1 MSTSALDY
9 SYYDSVSSITSDSST
24 SDLDKEAFLTLLITQ
39 FQNQDPL
46 DPMDDTD
53 FIAQLAQF
61 STLEQMMTLN
71 ESMESLIYSTDA
83 QTTISITNYIG
94 KEVSGRGLGI
104 SKDGD
109 SISLV
114 QYAASEEMVSCYVN
128 ILDSNSSV
136 VASVDLGSRASGI
149 HDFTWDGLTN
159 TGAEASDGVYTASFS
174 GTNASGDF
182 VYVDTSV
189 SGLVAG
195 TAYYD
200 GVYYL
205 RLSDGRSLSLDS
217 VREVVAAGYYDTDDE
232 EEEVEQGITYQG
244 SSGDDY
250 LEGTEGVADTIQAMG
265 GNDIIVYDSADTLV
279 DGGDGYDVLIS
290 TETIGDNATN
300 FEAVVRG
307 TNASNV
313 TSFSYLEDLGLTLS
327 DDGTYVDT
335 TDATWLAN
343 WTYAGDDQ
351 WTYTGEGDDNNLL
364 TITLYGQPETDTDD
378 DTVSTASLMSDDV
391 VTVADAT
398 EYELGSDV
406 TPITPIATVA
416 SYSLSTNTSETINRL
431 MQAISA

>member
-9 SYYDSVSSITSDSST
+9 SYYDSVSSITSDSAT
-24 SDLDKEAFLTLLITQ
+24 SDLDKEAFLLLLITQ

-61 STLEQMMTLN
+61 STLEQMMTIN
-71 ESMESLIYSTDA
+71 ESMESIIYSTDA
-83 QTTISITNYIG
+83 QTTIAITSYIG
-94 KEVSGRGLGI
+94 KEVSGRGLGV

-109 SISLV
+109 TISLV
-114 QYAASEEMVSCYVN
+114 QYAASEEMASCYVN

-136 VASVDLGSRASGI
+136 IASIDLGSRASGI
-149 HDFTWDGLTN
+149 HEFTWDGLTN
-159 TGAEASDGVYTASFS
+159 TGSEAPDGIYTASFS

-217 VREVVAAGYYDTDDE
+217 VREVVAAGYYDDDT
-232 EEEVEQGITYQG
+232 EEEVETGTSYVG

-250 LEGTEGVADTIQAMG
+250 LEGTAGVADTIEGNG
-265 GNDIIVYDSADTLV
+265 GNDIIVYDSVDTSV
-279 DGGDGYDVLIS
+279 DGGDGYDVLIA

-313 TSFSYLEDLGLTLS
+313 TSFSYLENLGLTLS

-335 TDATWLAN
+335 TSATWLAN
-343 WTYAGDDQ
+343 WTDAGDDQ
-351 WTYTGEGDDNNLL
+351 WTYTGGGDDDNLI
-364 TITLYGQPETDTDD
+364 TITLYGQPDED
-378 DTVSTASLMSDDV
+378 DTSTTASLDNADDI

-398 EYELGSDV
+398 GFGLDSDV
-406 TPITPIATVA
+406 TPIATPA
-416 SYSLSTNTSETINRL
+416 SYSLSTNTSETITRL